1 MSTEIIVPQL
11 LGHDQPLDPVVAR
24 MMRGELH
31 RLEATL
37 HREQRRYGLDSQ
49 LTRDARGWARIAYGM
64 ADSPATRE
72 LARVAADARE
82 RRVRWELAQHG
93 DASPLTHALAEAERA
108 RLADEIAWA
117 HPALAGL
124 LDDTT
129 ALSQVA
135 LGPSPETAQVLVETL
150 TRRRAAL
157 IRVRTV
163 LTRSP
168 ELVWALGPRVQ
179 EVAQQLPLSRAQRQT
194 LALRVASAQQAPEGQ
209 ALARAHAVGAAAR

>member
-11 LGHDQPLDPVVAR
+11 LGRDQPLDPVVAR
-24 MMRGELH
+24 MVRGEVY

-49 LTRDARGWARIAYGM
+49 LTRDARGFARIAYSM
-64 ADSPATRE
+64 AESPATHE

-82 RRVRWELAQHG
+82 RRVRWELAQL
-93 DASPLTHALAEAERA
+93 DASPLTRELAEAELA
-108 RLADEIAWA
+108 RLADEVAWT

-129 ALSQVA
+129 ALAQVA
-135 LGPSPETAQVLVETL
+135 LGPSAETAQVLVETL

-168 ELVWALGPRVQ
+168 ELVWALAPRVQ
-179 EVAQQLPLSRAQRQT
+179 EAARQLPLSRAQRQT
-194 LALRVASAQQAPEGQ
+194 LALRVATAQHAPEG
-209 ALARAHAVGAAAR
+209 AELVRAHAVGAAAR